1 MNNVQ
6 LRSSFRLDYLD
17 NLKGFLIICVV
28 LGHVIQFSN
37 LHFDEVP
44 LFRLIYSF
52 HMPLFMWVSG
62 YVNYRKKIE
71 LSVLKRRALQLVLP
85 FVAWV
90 TLHAVAIMNL
100 HYWIDVFYDP
110 TISVWFIWDLFLIIC
125 FTTGI
130 DYWCEKKQKSSL
142 IVLPLAYVILQVGI
156 KACHT
161 EILGISHT
169 LDLGLFYILGYYMK
183 KYDVYNKFISIK
195 FWGGAIFIL
204 FLIGCF
210 FWQRKQPPTF
220 YPEGGKVV
228 MLAYKM
234 LVAFFACVSIPLIF
248 KKYLRKKILFL
259 TYLGQQ
265 TLGIYVIHMALIFY
279 VISYCNSFFSIDNRY
294 LEYALI
300 TIITLIVT
308 QIINIILMMNKWS
321 RLIFLGNLK

>member
-1 MNNVQ
+1 MMNNVQ

-28 LGHVIQFSN
+28 LGHAIQFSN
-37 LHFDEVP
+37 PHFDEVP

-52 HMPLFMWVSG
+52 HMPLFMWASG
-62 YVNYRKKIE
+62 YVNYRKKTE

-90 TLHAVAIMNL
+90 TLHAVATMNL
-100 HYWIDVFYDP
+100 HYWIDVFYNP

-195 FWGGAIFIL
+195 FGGAIFIL

-234 LVAFFACVSIPLIF
+234 LVAFFACVSIPVIF
-248 KKYLRKKILFL
+248 KKYIRKKILIL

-279 VISYCNSFFSIDNRY
+279 VIRYCNSFFSIDNRY

-308 QIINIILMMNKWS
+308 QIINIILTKNKWS

>member
-17 NLKGFLIICVV
+17 NMKGFLIICVV

-37 LHFDEVP
+37 PHFDDIP

-62 YVNYRKKIE
+62 YVNYRAKIN
-71 LSVLKRRALQLVLP
+71 LSVLKRRAVQLLLP
-85 FVAWV
+85 FVTWV
-90 TLHAVAIMNL
+90 TLHAVVTMNL
-100 HYWIDVFYDP
+100 HYWIDVFYNP

-125 FTTGI
+125 FTNGI

-142 IVLPLAYVILQVGI
+142 KILSIAYVILQIGI

-169 LDLGLFYILGYYMK
+169 LDLGLFYIIGYYMK
-183 KYDVYNKFISIK
+183 KYDVYNKFISLKI
-195 FWGGAIFIL
+195 GGAIFVL
-204 FLIGCF
+204 FLIGSF

-220 YPEGGKVV
+220 YPEGGKMV

-234 LVAFFACVSIPLIF
+234 LVAFLACVSIPVIF
-248 KKYLRKKILFL
+248 KKYLERKIQIL
-259 TYLGQQ
+259 TCLGQQ

-279 VISYCNSFFSIDNRY
+279 VIRYCNSFFSIDNRY

-300 TIITLIVT
+300 TILTLIVT
-308 QIINIILMMNKWS
+308 QIINIILMKNKWS
-321 RLIFLGNLK
+321 RLIFLGNSK

>member
-37 LHFDEVP
+37 PHFDEVP
-44 LFRLIYSF
+44 LFRFIYSF
-52 HMPLFMWVSG
+52 HMPLFMWASG

-71 LSVLKRRALQLVLP
+71 LGVLKRRALQLVLP

-90 TLHAVAIMNL
+90 TLHAVATMNL
-100 HYWIDVFYDP
+100 HYWIDVFYNP

-142 IVLPLAYVILQVGI
+142 IVLPLAYVFLQVGI

-183 KYDVYNKFISIK
+183 KYDVYNKFVSIK
-195 FWGGAIFIL
+195 FGGGQYLFFSLSDVSFGNESNHQLFI
-204 FLIGCF
+204 
-210 FWQRKQPPTF
+210 Q
-220 YPEGGKVV
+220 KVV
-228 MLAYKM
+228 K
-234 LVAFFACVSIPLIF
+234 
-248 KKYLRKKILFL
+248 
-259 TYLGQQ
+259 
-265 TLGIYVIHMALIFY
+265 
-279 VISYCNSFFSIDNRY
+279 
-294 LEYALI
+294 
-300 TIITLIVT
+300 
-308 QIINIILMMNKWS
+308 
-321 RLIFLGNLK
+321 